1 MEKETSQHVQRKH
14 YIKSRGKQWARELL
28 NDCAISADEVR
39 AFEMYYYQD
48 KDIGYIAD
56 TIGWSYSAAQ
66 RHIAKTAK
74 AIVVL
79 ANYRAKT
86 V

>member
-1 MEKETSQHVQRKH
+1 MGKEQSEHVQRKH
-14 YIKSRGKQWARELL
+14 YIKARGKAWARELL
-28 NDCAISADEVR
+28 ADCALTADEVR
-39 AFEMYYYQD
+39 AFEMYYYQE

-66 RHIAKTAK
+66 RHIAKTAA
-74 AIVVL
+74 AIVEL